1 MMGDFIIGV
10 CVLYE
15 AGYSI
20 DDIAERYRMPNDYI
34 ADTLKEAWPHWRES
48 EMDRAL

>member
-15 AGYSI
+15 TGYSI
-20 DDIAERYRMPNDYI
+20 DEIAIRYRMPRNYI
-34 ADTLKEAWPHWRES
+34 ADTLKEAWPYWCES
-48 EMDRAL
+48 EKDRAL